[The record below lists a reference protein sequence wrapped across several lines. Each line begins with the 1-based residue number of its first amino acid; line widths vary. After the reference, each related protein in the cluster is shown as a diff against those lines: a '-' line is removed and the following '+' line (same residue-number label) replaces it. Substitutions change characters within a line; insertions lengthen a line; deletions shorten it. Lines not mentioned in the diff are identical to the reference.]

1 MLEQPIASASRWLAG
16 TSLSH
21 VLQDVEWLVPAI
33 QTVHI
38 AAVAL
43 LFSSSLLLT
52 LGVLGRHARELP
64 LARTAARFLPGFY
77 WGLPALLATGA
88 LMITAEPE
96 RALPNPA
103 FQLKMLLVLTA
114 STVTFALARGVR
126 HLPADGG
133 AGGLARFA
141 AVAALALWLAAL
153 VAGRFIAYTL
163 VR

>member
-1 MLEQPIASASRWLAG
+1 MLEQPIASASRWLVA

-38 AAVAL
+38 AAVAV

-64 LARTAARFLPGFY
+64 LARTAARFMPGFY
-77 WGLPALLATGA
+77 WGLPVLLATGA

-103 FQLKMLLVLTA
+103 FQLKMLLVLSA
-114 STVTFALARGVR
+114 STVTFVLARGVR
-126 HLPADGG
+126 RLPADGG
-133 AGGLARFA
+133 AGGVARLAA
-141 AVAALALWLAAL
+141 LGALALWLAAL

-163 VR
+163 IH

>member
-1 MLEQPIASASRWLAG
+1 MLEQPIATASRWLAT
-16 TSLSH
+16 TSLSR
-21 VLQDVEWLVPAI
+21 VLQDVDWLVPAI

-38 AAVAL
+38 LAVAL

-77 WGLPALLATGA
+77 WGLPVLLASGA

-103 FQLKMLLVLTA
+103 FQLKMLLVLLA
-114 STVTFALARGVR
+114 AAVTFALMRRLRRLPVDVGASAAARLV
-126 HLPADGG
+126 
-133 AGGLARFA
+133 
-141 AVAALALWLAAL
+141 AVVGLALWLAAL

-163 VR
+163 IR